1 MAAPEV
7 TEVTETKVTEV
18 TETEATTAA
27 EVSGQVSLPAAVPG
41 PAPVAGPAP
50 MQAALQVPE
59 QPPILITKAGAAA
72 DRADFSQIVDTA
84 TPPRRL
90 EFVDKRSAVV
100 LYVAD
105 SEVQPTR
112 ECVSTVAA
120 ISQATGRVAVGLIGN
135 GEYAEA
141 WRQEIDSTIPMGA
154 LDARMARTL
163 VLLAEGPPR
172 SSGENSRARRARN
185 ARAQL
190 AQERS
195 RGAGAAAR
203 LQRKMQLAA
212 EEAVRDALRVV
223 AEEPAGDQAELQSR
237 AEDAAAQLRQRCSE
251 ELGFRVN
258 TEVPAPERPARPSYV
273 MEAVVA
279 VASLG
284 VAFGAVRI
292 LHGVLMW
299 VGVPIVAAQ
308 LVALAVGLCV
318 AVVAVGAT
326 IRRNARQ
333 RTAQWRANYLA
344 HLRRRWAQ
352 SVETAVR
359 ESLGARGPGWRIEQ
373 LAEYTG
379 ASAR

>member
-7 TEVTETKVTEV
+7 VEPRAVS
-18 TETEATTAA
+18 A
-27 EVSGQVSLPAAVPG
+27 EVSGQVSLPAPIPEVASASA
-41 PAPVAGPAP
+41 PAPQPEP
-50 MQAALQVPE
+50 QVLE
-59 QPPILITKAGAAA
+59 QPPLLVTKAGTAA
-72 DRADFSQIVDTA
+72 DRADFSQVVDTA
-84 TPPRRL
+84 VPSRRL

-135 GEYAEA
+135 GEHAEA

-154 LDARMARTL
+154 LDERMARTL

-172 SSGENSRARRARN
+172 NSGETLSVRRVRN
-185 ARAQL
+185 VRAQL
-190 AQERS
+190 VQERS

-212 EEAVRDALRVV
+212 ESAVRDALQEV
-223 AEEPAGDQAELQSR
+223 ADEPAGGQAELQGR
-237 AEDAAAQLRQRCSE
+237 AEDAAARLQQRCGD
-251 ELGFRVN
+251 ELGLCV
-258 TEVPAPERPARPSYV
+258 EISVPAPESPTRPSYV
-273 MEAVVA
+273 MEALVA

-284 VAFGAVRI
+284 VAVGVVRI
-292 LHGVLMW
+292 VHGLFMW
-299 VGVPIVAAQ
+299 IGVPMLAAQ
-308 LVALAVGLCV
+308 LVALAIGLCV

-333 RTAQWRANYLA
+333 RTVQWRANYLA
-344 HLRRRWAQ
+344 HLRRRWTQ
-352 SVETAVR
+352 SAEVAVR
-359 ESLGARGPGWRIEQ
+359 EALGARGPGWRIEQ
-373 LAEYTG
+373 LAEYSGT
-379 ASAR
+379 SAR

>member
-1 MAAPEV
+1 MATPDVVEPRPV
-7 TEVTETKVTEV
+7 S
-18 TETEATTAA
+18 A
-27 EVSGQVSLPAAVPG
+27 EGS
-41 PAPVAGPAP
+41 
-50 MQAALQVPE
+50 E
-59 QPPILITKAGAAA
+59 QPPLLVTKAGDAA

-154 LDARMARTL
+154 LDERMARTL

-172 SSGENSRARRARN
+172 NSGETLSARRARN
-185 ARAQL
+185 VRAQL

-212 EEAVRDALRVV
+212 ESAVRDALQEV
-223 AEEPAGDQAELQSR
+223 ADGPADDQAELQGR
-237 AEDAAAQLRQRCSE
+237 AEVAATRLQQRCGD
-251 ELGFRVN
+251 ELGLHV
-258 TEVPAPERPARPSYV
+258 EIPVPAPESPARPSYA
-273 MEAVVA
+273 MDALVA

-284 VAFGAVRI
+284 VAVGAVRI
-292 LHGVLMW
+292 VHGVLMW
-299 VGVPIVAAQ
+299 VGVPTLAAQ
-308 LVALAVGLCV
+308 LAALAIGLGV

-344 HLRRRWAQ
+344 HLRRKWTQ
-352 SVETAVR
+352 SVEMTVR
-359 ESLGARGPGWRIEQ
+359 EALGARGPGWRIEQ

-379 ASAR
+379 APAR